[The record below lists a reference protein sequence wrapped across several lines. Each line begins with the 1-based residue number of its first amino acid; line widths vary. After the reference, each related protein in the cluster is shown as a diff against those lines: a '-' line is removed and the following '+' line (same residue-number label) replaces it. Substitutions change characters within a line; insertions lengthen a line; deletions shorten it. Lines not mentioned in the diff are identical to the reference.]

1 MSAKTSNEGK
11 AEAAAKSRAQ
21 GEENVIYV
29 GSKPP
34 MSYVMACLVQLNGG
48 ASSVTLKARGRA
60 ISGAVDV
67 AEMLK
72 NRFMKDALKV
82 KNISI
87 STEQLEA
94 EGGRMKNVSAIEIVL
109 EKKRNRTTK

>member
-1 MSAKTSNEGK
+1 MANKSSTESEGAK
-11 AEAAAKSRAQ
+11 AEAQKAKAP

-48 ASSVTLKARGRA
+48 APSVTLKARGRA

-67 AEMLK
+67 AEMLR
-72 NRFMKDALKV
+72 NRFMKDALKI
-82 KNISI
+82 KSINI

-109 EKKRNRTTK
+109 EKK